1 MGVLGFI
8 LVAGGALTV
17 WAGFQ
22 GVNVVDVVRSV
33 LAGEPLPKAGQPGSG
48 VGGALAGAGD
58 VTRTPGTSSDDKPP
72 STPAGGGSPMEAK

>member
-1 MGVLGFI
+1 MGVVGFI

-33 LAGEPLPKAGQPGSG
+33 LAGEGLPTTTPGAGSQPIGTG
-48 VGGALAGAGD
+48 IGGALAGQD
-58 VTRTPGTSSDDKPP
+58 RTPGTSTDDKPA
-72 STPAGGGSPMEAK
+72 TGGGSPMEAK